1 MTIRITKN
9 KNTHTKHSSTKTK
22 KNCYKYDVN
31 YKSTYEELFNAFEC
45 CLKEQDW
52 EAAHITEDAI
62 LKKFINEILDNKYK
76 TKQEIMTHARLLD
89 KQVLSKKYQKWYS

>member
-9 KNTHTKHSSTKTK
+9 KKQFAKHSSSRTK

-31 YKSTYEELFNAFEC
+31 NKSTYEELFNAFEC
-45 CLKEQDW
+45 CLEEQDW

-62 LKKFINEILDNKYK
+62 LKKFINEILNNKYK
-76 TKQEIMTHARLLD
+76 TQQEIITQARLI
-89 KQVLSKKYQKWYS
+89 KQKVLSKSYKKWYA